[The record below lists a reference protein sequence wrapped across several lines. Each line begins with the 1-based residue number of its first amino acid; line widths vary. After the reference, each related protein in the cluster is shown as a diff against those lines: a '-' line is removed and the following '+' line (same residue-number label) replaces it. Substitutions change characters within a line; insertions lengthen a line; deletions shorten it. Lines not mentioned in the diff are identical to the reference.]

1 MRIASATGLDGRLQ
15 RRKRSPAASERL
27 QSRPYG
33 SPSEKTG
40 RGAEGERAFVG
51 GAHRRRNRRRCR
63 REQRPA
69 RRECHWTWSVRVQI
83 SWRQPL

>member
-33 SPSEKTG
+33 
-40 RGAEGERAFVG
+40 
-51 GAHRRRNRRRCR
+51 
-63 REQRPA
+63 
-69 RRECHWTWSVRVQI
+69 
-83 SWRQPL
+83 

>member
-51 GAHRRRNRRRCR
+51 RARRREIDAVGSDGQPGESAIGPGQSGFNNPGANR
-63 REQRPA
+63 
-69 RRECHWTWSVRVQI
+69 
-83 SWRQPL
+83 